1 MKNNAIETVVGALV
15 IIIAVTFF
23 TFVYKTADVRAGSGG
38 YEVTAN
44 FESIDGISTGSDV
57 RVSGI
62 KVGSVV
68 SQRLNPDTYEAVVV
82 MAISPEVKLPLDTS
96 AKVTSDGLLG
106 SKFIAIEPGG
116 EEEMLAD
123 GGNIEHTQGALD
135 IFGLISTFLFS
146 DDEKSE

>member
-1 MKNNAIETVVGALV
+1 MKNNAIETIVGALV
-15 IIIAVTFF
+15 ILIAGAFF

-68 SQRLNPDTYEAVVV
+68 SQRLNIETYEAVVT
-82 MAISPEVKLPLDTS
+82 MAIAPEVKLPLDTS

-123 GGNIEHTQGALD
+123 GGNIEHTQGAID
-135 IFGLISTFLFS
+135 IFGMISSFLFS